1 MAGLAIV
8 DWQHKRIVKNF
19 NQQNDAS
26 SGKGSRDTPD
36 LDIINRIRN
45 AIDMLPSPI
54 FIKDRDC
61 RHIACNRAFENII
74 GLSLSR
80 LIGATVRDVAPAELA
95 AIYEK
100 ADRDLIA
107 RGGTQSYETN
117 LRYDDGTYHDVIFF
131 KSAFNNAEGK
141 TDGISGVILDITE
154 RKRLENELAQAAR
167 EDFLTGA
174 LNLRTFYELANQEF
188 SYFKRTGEKFS
199 LLMLDL
205 DHFKKINDT
214 LGHEAGD
221 DALQK
226 FVQAVKANLR
236 GPDIFARTGGDEFRL
251 LLPGTPQSG
260 AVLLAERIRSEVSQ
274 VKIGAPNNSI
284 ALSVST
290 GLCSSL
296 PEDKGIDDIIRR
308 ADVALYR
315 AKAAGRNAVKAC
327 CGTGDD

>member
-1 MAGLAIV
+1 
-8 DWQHKRIVKNF
+8 VKYI
-19 NQQNDAS
+19 NQLDDAS
-26 SGKGSRDTPD
+26 SGQGIRVLPE
-36 LDIINRIRN
+36 LDIVNRIRN
-45 AIDMLPSPI
+45 AMDMLPSPI

-61 RHIACNRAFENII
+61 RYIACNRAFENIV
-74 GLSLSR
+74 GLPLSR
-80 LIGATVRDVAPAELA
+80 LIGATVHDIAPAELA
-95 AIYEK
+95 AIYEN
-100 ADRDLIA
+100 ADRDLMA

-117 LRYDDGTYHDVIFF
+117 LRYADGTYHDVIFF
-131 KSAFNNAEGK
+131 KSAFYNTEGK

-188 SYFKRTGEKFS
+188 SSFKRTGEAFS

-205 DHFKKINDT
+205 DFFKKINDT

-226 FVQAVKANLR
+226 FVLSVKANLR
-236 GPDIFARTGGDEFRL
+236 EQDIFARTGGDEFRL
-251 LLPGTPQSG
+251 LLPGTPQNG
-260 AVLLAERIRSEVSQ
+260 AILLAERIRSGVTQ
-274 VKIGAPNNSI
+274 LKIGAPDSSI
-284 ALSVST
+284 SLSVSI

-296 PEDKGIDDIIRR
+296 PDDKRMDDIVRR
-308 ADVALYR
+308 ADVALYQ

-327 CGTGDD
+327 CCTGNQ